1 MVANALLL
9 YYGWQAANYFLID
22 RRQSDTLTILHTDR
36 DYLDMTAELANEAVR
51 FQGDVWIISFG
62 TVWPCKDMLIET
74 LPGVKCFTQAE
85 LGIDSGFERVIDRRI
100 ATVVHALE
108 HTNYKGVMVLDSDVA
123 LFRNV
128 AARAERLGDLVFQQ
142 EAPCADEKCVNGGV
156 WWARGGAPDIVK
168 FLNRVQDR
176 MRALNLHD
184 QDAFQLLLSDGKAD
198 ALPFQVNYFDWP
210 THPNGFLLATDKTL
224 VRRKLHLAHANWCVG
239 GRGCKRERLEQ
250 VRQHEHGIHYEE
262 FAKFTAN
269 NTYRVQIID
278 LMCHRIIPDLFWP
291 RTPQSGPTIKMSDFF
306 DETWFWRNCA
316 EKSSVQ

>member
-1 MVANALLL
+1 MVANVVLI
-9 YYGWQAANYFLID
+9 YYAWRAAKHFLID
-22 RRQSDTLTILHTDR
+22 HRQSDTLTILHTDR
-36 DYLDMTAELANEAVR
+36 DYLDMTLAVAAEAVR
-51 FQGDVWIISFG
+51 FQGDVWIISFAG
-62 TVWPCKDMLIET
+62 ASLCHEMLIET
-74 LPGVKCFTQAE
+74 LPGVKCFAQAE
-85 LGIDSGFERVIDRRI
+85 LGIASGFERVIDRRI

-108 HTNYKGVMVLDSDVA
+108 HTNYKGVMALDSDVA

-142 EAPCADEKCVNGGV
+142 EAPCTDEKCVNGGV
-156 WWARGGAPDIVK
+156 WWARGNNTDILG
-168 FLNRVQDR
+168 FLNRVQDK

-198 ALPFQVNYFDWP
+198 AVPFQVSYFDWR

-224 VRRKLHLAHANWCVG
+224 ARRNLHLAHANWCVG

-262 FAKFTAN
+262 FAEFSKN
-269 NTYRVQIID
+269 KTYRVQITD

-291 RTPQSGPTIKMSDFF
+291 RTPQSEPIDFF